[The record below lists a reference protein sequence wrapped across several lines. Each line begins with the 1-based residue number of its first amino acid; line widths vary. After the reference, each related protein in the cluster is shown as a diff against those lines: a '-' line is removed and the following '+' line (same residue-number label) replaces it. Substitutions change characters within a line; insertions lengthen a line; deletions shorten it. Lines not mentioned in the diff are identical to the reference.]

1 MKSMMLM
8 SLEEYMKEKL
18 WPILVETVH
27 ASVMYPSHKAYTRD
41 EILREKPEINA
52 SELANRLNMPLGEA
66 IVILYEL
73 AEERKTPA

>member
-1 MKSMMLM
+1 M

-18 WPILVETVH
+18 WPVLVETVH
-27 ASVMYPSHKAYTRD
+27 ASVMYPSHKAYTR
-41 EILREKPEINA
+41 ETLLQEKPDITA
-52 SELANRLNMPLGEA
+52 SELAGRMNMSLGEA

>member
-1 MKSMMLM
+1 
-8 SLEEYMKEKL
+8 MKEKL
-18 WPILVETVH
+18 WAILVETVH

-41 EILREKPEINA
+41 EILREKPDITA

-66 IVILYEL
+66 LVILNEL

>member
-1 MKSMMLM
+1 MNSVILM

-18 WPILVETVH
+18 WPLLVETVH

-41 EILREKPEINA
+41 EILREKPDITA
-52 SELANRLNMPLGEA
+52 AELAGRLDMPLGEA
-66 IVILYEL
+66 LVILYEL